1 MTILSQNL
9 QLEPSCDYCRTK
21 ENKATMGFAC
31 IGQTPQHQ
39 AQCQVGSLIYFES
52 RNKSKLQQ
60 DKKPHLLGKKTT
72 TSRETQKHIRLYF
85 FNLGK
90 GIQSSEKGFL

>member
-1 MTILSQNL
+1 LNPVEIT
-9 QLEPSCDYCRTK
+9 
-21 ENKATMGFAC
+21 A
-31 IGQTPQHQ
+31 GQRKIKQPWVLHALGKHTQHQ
-39 AQCQVGSLIYFES
+39 AQCRVGSLIYFES
-52 RNKSKLQQ
+52 RNKRKLQQ

-90 GIQSSEKGFL
+90 GIQSSEKGFCNLKTSLP